1 MIKKFIILILF
12 LLFFSFDVNAKEIDI
27 HLFYQDGC
35 PHCQNE
41 KEYLNNLSKEK
52 EYININTYEI
62 GIEENNKLLYGIQN
76 LLDKPSNYIP
86 YTVIGE
92 YALVGFVPEDIDHI
106 ISIYEDEEYVDVV
119 SKYIEDPNYKTEDK
133 EIKEEKETFNL
144 PILGEINAKESSLLL
159 TAIVIGF
166 VDGFNPCA
174 MWVLLFL
181 ITMLIGM
188 KDRKKMWILG
198 STFIFVS
205 AFIYMVFMLAWL
217 NIAMFAT
224 KISFIR
230 LIIGLFA
237 LVFGLY
243 NISKFV
249 KKPESGCEVVDDNKR
264 KTIIDRIKNI
274 TSNKKLI
281 VSLLGVSLLAVSV
294 NLIELLCSAGLPF
307 TFTNILALND
317 LSGVNYFIYILV
329 YIFFFMLDDFIIF
342 AIAMIS
348 FKVTGVSTKY
358 SRYSSLIG
366 GIIMLLIGLLMIY
379 KPELLMF
386 NF

>member
-1 MIKKFIILILF
+1 
-12 LLFFSFDVNAKEIDI
+12 
-27 HLFYQDGC
+27 
-35 PHCQNE
+35 
-41 KEYLNNLSKEK
+41 
-52 EYININTYEI
+52 
-62 GIEENNKLLYGIQN
+62 GIQKNSDLLYGIQN

-92 YALVGFVPEDIDHI
+92 YALVGFVPEDIEHVI
-106 ISIYEDEEYVDVV
+106 NIYEKEEYIDVV
-119 SKYIEDPNYKTEDK
+119 SKYIEDPNYKLEK
-133 EIKEEKETFNL
+133 EEVKEEKETFNL
-144 PILGEINAKESSLLL
+144 PILGEVNAKESSLLL
-159 TAIVIGF
+159 ISVVIGF

-174 MWVLLFL
+174 MWILLFI

-188 KDRKKMWILG
+188 KDRKRMWILG

-205 AFIYMVFMLAWL
+205 AFIYMIFMLAWL

-224 KISFIR
+224 KISIIR

-249 KKPESGCEVVDDNKR
+249 KKPESGCEVVDDKKR
-264 KTIIDRIKNI
+264 NNIIDRIKNI

-281 VSLLGVSLLAVSV
+281 VSLLGISLLAVSV
-294 NLIELLCSAGLPF
+294 NVIELLCSAGLPF
-307 TFTNILALND
+307 TYTNILAMNE
-317 LSGVNYFIYILV
+317 LSGLSYFIYILV

-348 FKVTGVSTKY
+348 FKVTGISTKY

>member
-264 KTIIDRIKNI
+264 KTIIDKIKNI

>member
-1 MIKKFIILILF
+1 MFRKILIL
-12 LLFFSFDVNAKEIDI
+12 LLFLFVFSYKVNAKEIDI

-41 KEYLNNLSKEK
+41 KEYLSNLSE
-52 EYININTYEI
+52 ENQDININLYEI
-62 GIEENNKLLYGIQN
+62 GIQKNSDLLYGIQN

-92 YALVGFVPEDIDHI
+92 YALVGFVPEDIEHVI
-106 ISIYEDEEYVDVV
+106 NIYEKEEYIDVV
-119 SKYIEDPNYKTEDK
+119 SKYIEDPNYKLEK
-133 EIKEEKETFNL
+133 EEVKEEKETFNL
-144 PILGEINAKESSLLL
+144 PILGEVNAKESSLLL
-159 TAIVIGF
+159 IAVVIGF

-174 MWVLLFL
+174 MWILLFL

-188 KDRKKMWILG
+188 KDKKRMWILG

-205 AFIYMVFMLAWL
+205 AFIYMIFMLAWL

-224 KISFIR
+224 KISIIR

-249 KKPESGCEVVDDNKR
+249 KKPESGCEVVDDKKR
-264 KTIIDRIKNI
+264 NNIIDRIKNI

-281 VSLLGVSLLAVSV
+281 VSLLGISLLAVSV
-294 NLIELLCSAGLPF
+294 NVIELLCSAGLPF
-307 TFTNILALND
+307 TYTNILAMNE
-317 LSGVNYFIYILV
+317 LSGLSYSIYILV

-348 FKVTGVSTKY
+348 FKVTGISTKY